1 MLKLDPTELSL
12 FNSVINFVWIL
23 KPIFG
28 FICDSY
34 PLFGSRR
41 RSYLILFSLVG
52 ALAWILLGTWVS
64 NLWQAIL
71 VKTLINIS
79 INFCNV
85 IGEAIMVENSQIA
98 STPKK
103 DQSSDSSDDVKSDSQ
118 RSSSESSLANY
129 DNKSTATNVSLYLS
143 LTALSSLVSSYF
155 GGTLLDYLSVQQMF
169 CLTSVFSLMTFASG
183 IIVTESR

>member
-1 MLKLDPTELSL
+1 MLIIALSLGFSSFPTLSINYFFKDVLKLDPTELSL

-52 ALAWILLGTWVS
+52 ALGWILLGTWVT

-98 STPKK
+98 SIPKK
-103 DQSSDSSDDVKSDSQ
+103 DQSSDSSDEVKSDS
-118 RSSSESSLANY
+118 
-129 DNKSTATNVSLYLS
+129 
-143 LTALSSLVSSYF
+143 
-155 GGTLLDYLSVQQMF
+155 
-169 CLTSVFSLMTFASG
+169 
-183 IIVTESR
+183 